1 MVWCVDSKN
10 ENKIKSSKR
19 TDVSLVNGKWKVKM
33 PHLMELWRRVE
44 DIKED
49 EDNFKGATGLML
61 SYVPRE
67 QNGEA
72 DALANTAITVGSQI
86 GEGVNV
92 YATGR
97 KVEGAGGDRVV
108 HSFGDFFFL
117 KFLT

>member
-1 MVWCVDSKN
+1 
-10 ENKIKSSKR
+10 
-19 TDVSLVNGKWKVKM
+19 M

-49 EDNFKGATGLML
+49 EDNFNGATGLVL

-97 KVEGAGGDRVV
+97 KVEGAGGDGSLSI
-108 HSFGDFFFL
+108 HLAIFFF
-117 KFLT
+117 F